1 MPRGPRIDFPG
12 AVHHVYA
19 RGIEK
24 RNIFLDDSD
33 RIFFLEKV
41 GANLSRWGIRCY
53 AWALMPNHF
62 HLLLRSTEGL
72 LPSFMR
78 CLLTVY
84 SKYFNQKHNRVG
96 HFFQNRYESPIVG
109 KTSYFREVVR
119 YIHLNPLRSGIVRT
133 VGELEDYLW
142 TGHRKIVAGG
152 YPGWQETDSLRE
164 EFGGESAGPEWVQAY
179 KEFIEM
185 PVEAPLSNHI
195 AGPIGA
201 DASTDDFKL
210 GPPDP
215 SYEQFLYILR
225 CHSMQRGISVED
237 VIGGIRRFEVVDVR
251 REVLKECREKMDV
264 TLSLLSRWL
273 GVKDNTAAYLLKS
286 SSRYRRQDLQTKQD
300 CPSFD

>member
-12 AVHHVYA
+12 AIHHVYA

-33 RIFFLEKV
+33 RVFFLGKV
-41 GANLSRWGIRCY
+41 GANLSRWGIQCH

-84 SKYFNQKHNRVG
+84 SKYFNEKHNRVG
-96 HFFQNRYESPIVG
+96 HFFQNRYKSPIVG
-109 KTSYFREVVR
+109 KTAYFREVVR
-119 YIHLNPLRSGIVRT
+119 YIHLNPLRSGIVRS

-152 YPGWQETDSLRE
+152 YPGWQETELLRE
-164 EFGGESAGPEWVQAY
+164 EFGGESAGPGWVQAY
-179 KEFIEM
+179 KEFLER
-185 PVEAPLSNHI
+185 PVEAPVLNQI
-195 AGPIGA
+195 ADPLGA
-201 DASTDDFKL
+201 DASKDDFKL
-210 GPPDP
+210 DP
-215 SYEQFLYILR
+215 RNYSYEQFLYILR
-225 CHSMQRGISVED
+225 RHSMQRGISVED
-237 VIGGIRRFEVVDVR
+237 VLGGVRRFEVVDVR
-251 REVLKECREKMDV
+251 REVLKECSEKMDV

-273 GVKDNTAAYLLKS
+273 GMKDNTAAYLLKS
-286 SSRYRRQDLQTKQD
+286 SSRIRR
-300 CPSFD
+300 

>member
-41 GANLSRWGIRCY
+41 GANLPRWEIRCH

-62 HLLLRSTEGL
+62 HLLLQSTEGQ

-84 SKYFNQKHNRVG
+84 SRYFNSKHKRVG
-96 HFFQNRYESPIVG
+96 HFFQNRYKSPIIG
-109 KTSYFREVVR
+109 KSAYFREVVR
-119 YIHLNPLRSGIVRT
+119 YIHLNPVRSGIVRS

-142 TGHRKIVAGG
+142 TGHRKIIAGG
-152 YPGWQETDSLRE
+152 YPGWQETESLRE
-164 EFGGESAGPEWVQAY
+164 EFGGDSAGPEWVRAY
-179 KEFIEM
+179 EEFLER
-185 PVEAPLSNHI
+185 PVTAPLPDQI
-195 AGPIGA
+195 ADPFGP
-201 DASTDDFKL
+201 DACAEDFK
-210 GPPDP
+210 PDP
-215 SYEQFLYILR
+215 RNHSYARFLCILR
-225 CHSMQRGISVED
+225 CHTMQRGISVED
-237 VIGGIRRFEVVDVR
+237 VLGGVRRFDVVDVR

-264 TLSLLSRWL
+264 TLSLLSHWL
-273 GVKDNTAAYLLKS
+273 GMKENTAAYHMKT
-286 SSRYRRQDLQTKQD
+286 SSRSRR
-300 CPSFD
+300 

>member
-41 GANLSRWGIRCY
+41 GANLPRWGIRCH

-62 HLLLRSTEGL
+62 HLLMKSTEGQ

-84 SKYFNQKHNRVG
+84 SKYFNDKHNRVG
-96 HFFQNRYESPIVG
+96 HFFQNRYKSPIVG
-109 KTSYFREVVR
+109 KTAYFREIVR
-119 YIHLNPLRSGIVRT
+119 YIHLNPFRSGIVRS
-133 VGELEDYLW
+133 VGELGDYLW
-142 TGHRKIVAGG
+142 TGHRKIVKGG
-152 YPGWQETDSLRE
+152 YPDWQDTEMLRE
-164 EFGGESAGPEWVQAY
+164 EFGGGSTGPEWIQTY
-179 KEFIEM
+179 REFLER
-185 PVEAPLSNHI
+185 PVALNPTNLEADTL
-195 AGPIGA
+195 GP

-210 GPPDP
+210 DP
-215 SYEQFLYILR
+215 RNHSYEQFLYILR
-225 CHSMQRGISVED
+225 RNSMQRGVSVED
-237 VIGGIRRFEVVDVR
+237 VLGGIRRFEVVDVR
-251 REVLKECREKMDV
+251 RVVLKECSEKMDV

-273 GVKDNTAAYLLKS
+273 GMKENTAAYLLKS
-286 SSRYRRQDLQTKQD
+286 SSRSRR
-300 CPSFD
+300 

>member
-12 AVHHVYA
+12 AVQHVYA

-33 RIFFLEKV
+33 RIFFLEKI

-53 AWALMPNHF
+53 AWALMSNHF

-84 SKYFNQKHNRVG
+84 SKYFNKKHNRVG
-96 HFFQNRYESPIVG
+96 HFFQNRYKSPIVG
-109 KTSYFREVVR
+109 KTPYFREVVR
-119 YIHLNPLRSGIVRT
+119 YIHLNPLRSGIVRS

-142 TGHRKIVAGG
+142 TGHRKIVTGG

-164 EFGGESAGPEWVQAY
+164 EFGGESAGPGWVQAY
-179 KEFIEM
+179 REFLER
-185 PVEAPLSNHI
+185 PVELNPATLESD
-195 AGPIGA
+195 ALGPDTG
-201 DASTDDFKL
+201 TDDFKL
-210 GPPDP
+210 DLRNH
-215 SYEQFLYILR
+215 SYEEFLLILR
-225 CHSMQRGISVED
+225 GNSMQRAVSVED
-237 VIGGIRRFEVVDVR
+237 VLGGIRRFEVVDVR
-251 REVLKECREKMDV
+251 RAVLKECSEKLDV

-273 GVKDNTAAYLLKS
+273 RMKESTAAYLLKS
-286 SSRYRRQDLQTKQD
+286 PSRYQR
-300 CPSFD
+300 

>member
-24 RNIFLDDSD
+24 RNIFTDDSD

-41 GANLSRWGIRCY
+41 GANLSRFGIQCH

-84 SKYFNQKHNRVG
+84 SKYFNEKHKRVG
-96 HFFQNRYESPIVG
+96 HFFQNRYKSPIVG
-109 KTSYFREVVR
+109 KSAYFREVVR
-119 YIHLNPLRSGIVRT
+119 YIHLNPLRSGIVPS

-152 YPGWQETDSLRE
+152 YPGWQETELLRE
-164 EFGGESAGPEWVQAY
+164 EFGGESAGPGWVQAY
-179 KEFIEM
+179 REFLER
-185 PVEAPLSNHI
+185 PVEASLSNQI
-195 AGPIGA
+195 ADPLGA
-201 DASTDDFKL
+201 DAGTDDFKL
-210 GPPDP
+210 DP
-215 SYEQFLYILR
+215 RNHSYEQFLYILR
-225 CHSMQRGISVED
+225 SHSMQSGISVED
-237 VIGGIRRFEVVDVR
+237 VLGGVRRYEVVDVR
-251 REVLKECREKMDV
+251 REVLKECSEKMDV

-273 GVKDNTAAYLLKS
+273 GVKGNTAAYLLKS
-286 SSRYRRQDLQTKQD
+286 PSRSRR
-300 CPSFD
+300 

>member
-12 AVHHVYA
+12 AMHHVYA

-24 RNIFLDDSD
+24 RNIFIDDSD

-41 GANLSRWGIRCY
+41 GANLSRWGIQCL

-84 SKYFNQKHNRVG
+84 SKYFNEKHGRVG
-96 HFFQNRYESPIVG
+96 HFFQNRYNSPIVG
-109 KTSYFREVVR
+109 KPAYFREVVR
-119 YIHLNPLRSGIVRT
+119 YIHLNPLRSGIVPS
-133 VGELEDYLW
+133 VGDLEDYLW

-152 YPGWQETDSLRE
+152 YPGWQETDFLRK

-179 KEFIEM
+179 KEFIGR
-185 PVEAPLSNHI
+185 PAEAPLSNPI
-195 AGPIGA
+195 ADPLRA
-201 DASTDDFKL
+201 DASTDDFQL
-210 GPPDP
+210 DP
-215 SYEQFLYILR
+215 RNHSYEQFLYILR
-225 CHSMQRGISVED
+225 NHSMQSGISEED
-237 VIGGIRRFEVVDVR
+237 ILGGVRGYKVVDVR

-273 GVKDNTAAYLLKS
+273 GMKDNTAAYLLKS
-286 SSRYRRQDLQTKQD
+286 SSRVRR
-300 CPSFD
+300 